1 MHRGSNQAGTFVV
14 HHLPF
19 STAFFSFH
27 GFQSMAFR
35 PILLGV
41 EHLVELK
48 LMDELPQL
56 CCFQTRRD
64 LFLEDTEGEFIDQ
77 YRLSKEVTLDL
88 LAKIEHLL
96 PTSETNRG
104 VLRYLLVLSAYTN
117 LGKILHMNH
126 KASPGNITCLHALRF
141 SGLVPVPTS
150 VATHESPH
158 LHHLSAGTAPA
169 EPGQGLLLHPPQHGD
184 NQCMVL
190 QTYTAAL

>member
-1 MHRGSNQAGTFVV
+1 MFVFLTIACTFNAQRKQPGRN
-14 HHLPF
+14 LRRSPPSF
-19 STAFFSFH
+19 FYGFLFFS
-27 GFQSMAFR
+27 R
-35 PILLGV
+35 
-41 EHLVELK
+41 
-48 LMDELPQL
+48 
-56 CCFQTRRD
+56 TRRD